1 MVYNLYKLYISQFS
15 RKSELF
21 VNTKSALFEFIMA
34 TFYIEFLPV
43 ISSFAAIFKKMIIK
57 VEG

>member
-1 MVYNLYKLYISQFS
+1 MVYNLYKLYINQFS
-15 RKSELF
+15 RKCDLF
-21 VNTKSALFEFIMA
+21 VNTKSSLFEFIMA

-43 ISSFAAIFKKMIIK
+43 IRAFATIFKKMIIK